1 MGSCRKGSN
10 GGRTRAD
17 EHSRSILIVD
27 DDAQARQMLAPLIR
41 RYGCES
47 VEIASGRKLLDLLD
61 GGVKAHLVLL
71 DLDMP
76 DLDGLDTLRQLR
88 EHGHGVPVLMLSSL
102 DEARTVV
109 EAISLGACGYL
120 VKPVDALDLTSTLD
134 EVLGRPLRLISEND
148 DRLSIWEGRALQEV
162 LKTIHQIASTD
173 VSLLLRGETGVG
185 KEIVAREV
193 HATSV
198 RAEGPFVKVHCAALP
213 GQLLESE
220 LFGFERGA
228 FTGAHAS
235 KAGRFELAEGGTLF
249 LDEIGEMTP
258 DLQAKLLQ
266 AIQDGSFSRIGANE
280 ERKVDVRVI
289 CATHR
294 PLEKMVEEGTF
305 RQDLYFRINVL
316 ELMIPPLRERRDE
329 VFPLFEAFLE
339 ACSRRWGKPI
349 PPISERVR
357 DELKRYPFPGNVREL
372 ENMAKRVVILQDSD
386 SLLSELNTDVR
397 FNEDAGRAVRK
408 VIEEL
413 EKTAGLV
420 PLLEVGRRAAAEVE
434 YHVLDRV
441 LTSTGWNRKKAARML
456 NVSYSTLL
464 QKIQA
469 RGLKEPG
476 SESVPNLRA

>member
-1 MGSCRKGSN
+1 MGSYRKGPT
-10 GGRTRAD
+10 GGRARLD
-17 EHSRSILIVD
+17 EPSRSILIVD
-27 DDAQARQMLAPLIR
+27 DDAQTRQMLAPLIR
-41 RYGCES
+41 GYGCES

-61 GGVKAHLVLL
+61 GGVEAHLILL

-76 DLDGLDTLRQLR
+76 DLDGLDTLKRLR
-88 EHGHGVPVLMLSSL
+88 EHGHEVPVLMLSSL

-109 EAISLGACGYL
+109 EAMDLGACGYL

-134 EVLGRPLRLISEND
+134 EVLGRPLRLIPDNGE
-148 DRLSIWEGRALQEV
+148 RVSIWEGRALQEL

-198 RAEGPFVKVHCAALP
+198 RAKGPFVKIHCAALP

-249 LDEIGEMTP
+249 LDEIGEMSP

-294 PLEKMVEEGTF
+294 PLEEMVEEGTF
-305 RQDLYFRINVL
+305 REDLYFRINVL
-316 ELMIPPLRERRDE
+316 ELTIPPLRERRDE
-329 VFPLFEAFLE
+329 VFPLFDAFLE
-339 ACSRRWGKPI
+339 ACSRRWGKP
-349 PPISERVR
+349 SVWSSSR
-357 DELKRYPFPGNVREL
+357 
-372 ENMAKRVVILQDSD
+372 
-386 SLLSELNTDVR
+386 
-397 FNEDAGRAVRK
+397 
-408 VIEEL
+408 
-413 EKTAGLV
+413 
-420 PLLEVGRRAAAEVE
+420 
-434 YHVLDRV
+434 
-441 LTSTGWNRKKAARML
+441 TSTPCCP
-456 NVSYSTLL
+456 S
-464 QKIQA
+464 
-469 RGLKEPG
+469 
-476 SESVPNLRA
+476 